1 MAGSRQVE
9 SLTELESAVS
19 ELHAQQSEQD
29 NAWVVKANFSM
40 SARERMRGLGA
51 QLTEQVRGWAA
62 KRLSNGQPLF
72 LEPWVNR
79 TAEAGLQFEIPRQG
93 EPQWIGL
100 ALLLCDERG
109 QYRGSRIRVDEQT
122 LNEWQPAIEAGQRV
136 AKRAQQS
143 GYFGPLGIDAM
154 QFSNERGELQ
164 WRAIQDVNARYTMGR
179 LALGFARFLQP
190 DQVAS
195 WLHFPWKES
204 YGIRFSNWL
213 RCVAEQEPSGTRL
226 IATSPDQI
234 DGQPLRLVNALL
246 ISNTSEALCQAEAD
260 LMRAVSELTETAG

>member
-1 MAGSRQVE
+1 
-9 SLTELESAVS
+9 
-19 ELHAQQSEQD
+19 
-29 NAWVVKANFSM
+29 
-40 SARERMRGLGA
+40 
-51 QLTEQVRGWAA
+51 
-62 KRLSNGQPLF
+62 
-72 LEPWVNR
+72 
-79 TAEAGLQFEIPRQG
+79 
-93 EPQWIGL
+93 
-100 ALLLCDERG
+100 
-109 QYRGSRIRVDEQT
+109 
-122 LNEWQPAIEAGQRV
+122 
-136 AKRAQQS
+136 
-143 GYFGPLGIDAM
+143 M